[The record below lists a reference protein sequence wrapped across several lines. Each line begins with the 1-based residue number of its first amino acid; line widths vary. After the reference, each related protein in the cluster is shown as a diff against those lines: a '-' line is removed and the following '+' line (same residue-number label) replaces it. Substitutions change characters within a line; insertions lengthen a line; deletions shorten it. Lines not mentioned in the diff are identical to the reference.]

1 MSDTLQLNTEVLTAL
16 QSDPQYDY
24 DRELVGGG
32 ENLLEWLRRV
42 IIEWLED
49 NLNMVVEEEVVNY
62 VLIGIGVL
70 VVLFLAYLYW
80 RFRPKLF
87 VRGGNEEEMAYDVQE
102 DTIYGVDFK
111 ADITKAV
118 SSGDYRQAV
127 RLVYLQ
133 TLLYLQNAS
142 LIDWQPSKTPVQYMR
157 QVNNPAFTTMSQ
169 HFMRVRYGNFE
180 ASKEL
185 FEEMQALQQTLNIQP
200 STLNTSHD

>member
-49 NLNMVVEEEVVNY
+49 NLNMVVEEKVVNY

>member
-111 ADITKAV
+111 ADIAKAMG
-118 SSGDYRQAV
+118 SGDYRQAV